1 MDDLHSA
8 SGVVTFTS
16 TDRVPPNAVKLSKAE
31 AVSYQYQVV
40 NNWKPRS
47 DVWPITYGPLISG
60 LAAAAGG
67 MKLNNIFRRH
77 YQLKTFARVATYIPI
92 AVLPGGAALILHTAI
107 SADILIMNTK
117 CVVCTQTKAIASQ
130 LVFGVLY
137 PSVIAPLAC
146 LSFAV
151 RYNTYAV
158 PPVKTHYKHIFI
170 DVTTTLKKKGNM
182 LAALSAAQCIVAFL
196 LMHGQM
202 NSVFKM
208 QRKLSGM

>member
-1 MDDLHSA
+1 M
-8 SGVVTFTS
+8 
-16 TDRVPPNAVKLSKAE
+16 
-31 AVSYQYQVV
+31 
-40 NNWKPRS
+40 
-47 DVWPITYGPLISG
+47 
-60 LAAAAGG
+60 
-67 MKLNNIFRRH
+67 
-77 YQLKTFARVATYIPI
+77 PI
-92 AVLPGGAALILHTAI
+92 AILPGGAALFLHTAI

-130 LVFGVLY
+130 LVLGVLY

-158 PPVKTHYKHIFI
+158 PPVKTHYRHIFI
-170 DVTTTLKKKGNM
+170 DATTTLKKKGNT